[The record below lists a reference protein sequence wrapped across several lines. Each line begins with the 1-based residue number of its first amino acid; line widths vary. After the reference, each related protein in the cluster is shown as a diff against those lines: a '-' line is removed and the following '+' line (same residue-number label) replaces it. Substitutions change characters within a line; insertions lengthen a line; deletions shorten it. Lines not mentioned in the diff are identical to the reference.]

1 MSEPA
6 DLLLYQALH
15 TPNEIALVVKVEKGS
30 VTPVPGATYLGVPI
44 GHIIEELTQR
54 EILAP
59 SKGSTDRFE
68 IALGRL
74 PQGVQVLD
82 AIEHTLKECGYE
94 VQIPTSVKGRSG
106 VEHYFDVLARGIGRQ
121 FMLDVVAPAPPIV
134 PGQLQVLSYYAK
146 SIDVPE
152 SSPRPLLAVVPRLS
166 EYARR
171 LTEAY
176 GIEVIQAGLVEEL
189 PVRIRA
195 LVSSP
200 VASVGHVSTGIT
212 ALDKMLG
219 GGFVEG
225 RVYLLLGDV
234 GAGKT
239 ALALQFLL
247 AAAHRGERGLLVT
260 TNSSPAEEVE
270 LADNLGFD
278 LRAQV
283 RRGMITVL
291 GLSNAFDS
299 SHDGG
304 GSAEGH
310 TRTSA
315 RVLEELFARVQETDP
330 KRIVIDTVTPFV
342 PARQYAEVR
351 DFMRGLSRLN
361 RLTLITEE
369 FGLDGSDTAIEEY
382 FVTGVIVLHR
392 RAHPGGA
399 IEWTARVEKHRGAT
413 HDTTIHPMKI
423 ERSVGVSLQ

>member
-6 DLLLYQALH
+6 ELLLYQALH
-15 TPNEIALVVKVEKGS
+15 TAGEIGQIVRVEGGS
-30 VTPVPGATYLGVPI
+30 VTPIPGATYLGVPI
-44 GHIIEELTQR
+44 GHIVEELTR
-54 EILAP
+54 RGILTHSQGP
-59 SKGSTDRFE
+59 TDRFDIE
-68 IALGRL
+68 LDHL
-74 PQGVQVLD
+74 PQSVQVLD
-82 AIEHTLKECGYE
+82 AIEHTLRDCGYE
-94 VQIPTSVKGRSG
+94 VQIPTSIKGKSG

-121 FMLDVVAPAPPIV
+121 FMLDVVAPAPPTL
-134 PGQLQVLSYYAK
+134 PGQLQVLSHYAK
-146 SIDVPE
+146 SVDTPE
-152 SSPRPLLAVVPRLS
+152 SSPHPLLAVAPRLS

-176 GIEVIQAGLVEEL
+176 GIDIIEAELVEEL

-200 VASVGHVSTGIT
+200 VVTVGHVSTGIT

-219 GGFVEG
+219 GGLVEG

-260 TNSSPAEEVE
+260 TNSSPTEEVA

-291 GLSNAFDS
+291 GPSNAFDS
-299 SHDGG
+299 VRDGG
-304 GSAEGH
+304 GSAEAEK
-310 TRTSA
+310 RTSA

-342 PARQYAEVR
+342 PARQYGEVR

-361 RLTLITEE
+361 RLTLITKE

-382 FVTGVIVLHR
+382 FVTGVVVLHR

-423 ERSVGVSLQ
+423 ERSVGVTVQ